1 MTSPS
6 YKSLLPIVQ
15 GAFANTKGRY
25 CRFPTEI
32 SGMFNDFH
40 PEGYRIMGIVDSRG
54 RECFHPDSIGT
65 VGIFGSTVSYV
76 VEICRHTDARHSGMY
91 RDLINYRV
99 NIFRIRNDGWK
110 LEKRGNKLAFFFRDA
125 TFYKRFVR
133 VTLLC

>member
-91 RDLINYRV
+91 RDLITA
-99 NIFRIRNDGWK
+99 IRSAGRW
-110 LEKRGNKLAFFFRDA
+110 EEAG
-125 TFYKRFVR
+125 TGES
-133 VTLLC
+133 